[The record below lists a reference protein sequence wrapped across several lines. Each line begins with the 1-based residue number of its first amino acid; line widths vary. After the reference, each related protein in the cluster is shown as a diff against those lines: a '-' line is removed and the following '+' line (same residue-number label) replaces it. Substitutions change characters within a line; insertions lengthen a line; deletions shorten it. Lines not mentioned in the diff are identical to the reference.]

1 MMFNDSREALVEVS
15 LQLLIVVL
23 DYDMEQQQIIE
34 NVNNMDQSFEV
45 STACF
50 YHLPLSLTVC
60 LFLS

>member
-50 YHLPLSLTVC
+50 YRLALFLVVC
-60 LFLS
+60 LFL